1 MEEVFETYLTFTLGK
16 ENFALNVGHVEKILE
31 YQPVT
36 EVPKAPEFMLGVFN
50 LRGEVIPLVDTRVKF
65 GMSKTEIN
73 TSTCVLVM
81 NITVDG
87 ELVKL
92 GALVDSVK
100 EVVKYRNSDV
110 LQIPSVGKQTKT
122 EFLDGVLK
130 LNDTFVL
137 LLNADKIFSV
147 DDIVELKVEDLDLD
161 ESTVEVE
168 EKVEEKLD

>member
-1 MEEVFETYLTFTLGK
+1 MEQVFETYLTFTLGK
-16 ENFALNVGHVEKILE
+16 EHFALNVEHVEKILE

-73 TSTCVLVM
+73 TSTCVLVL
-81 NITVDG
+81 NVSIDG
-87 ELVKL
+87 ESVKL
-92 GALVDSVK
+92 GALVDSVR
-100 EVVKYRNSDV
+100 EVVKYSKAEV
-110 LQIPSVGKQTKT
+110 LPIPSVGKQTKS

-130 LNDTFVL
+130 LNETFVL

-147 DDIVELKVEDLDLD
+147 DDILELKVDDLDLAQ
-161 ESTVEVE
+161 E
-168 EKVEEKLD
+168 EILEQEEDQEA